1 MEELDLLHDP
11 DDAQTAPMMAVPR
24 ESLETG
30 GPLPGPMNGPR
41 EVAPGAHRQD
51 GPTRPWGW
59 LIAVLAAALL
69 AVGGLVWMIGATVG
83 RGDRTAAPAVAAS
96 PSATLSLEPSPTMPV
111 DTATQA
117 IPTPSATTPQLSVS
131 PAPTVTAV
139 VTPTPKPS
147 AVGGF
152 VVVPNVV
159 GDRVRSAT
167 RELERLGLKVSVM
180 PVGGQNAAQRVIA
193 QQPSGGRVPRG
204 STVVLLAGVGGGG

>member
-11 DDAQTAPMMAVPR
+11 DDAQTAPIMPVPG
-24 ESLETG
+24 EPLETG
-30 GPLPGPMNGPR
+30 GPLPGPMIGPR

-51 GPTRPWGW
+51 GPARPWAW
-59 LIAVLAAALL
+59 LVAVLAAALL

-83 RGDRTAAPAVAAS
+83 RGDRTAAPAAAAS
-96 PSATLSLEPSPTMPV
+96 PSAPLSLEPSPTVPV

-117 IPTPSATTPQLSVS
+117 IPTPLVTTPQLSVS
-131 PAPTVTAV
+131 PAPSVTAV

-147 AVGGF
+147 TVGGF

-167 RELERLGLKVSVM
+167 RQLERLGLKVSVV
-180 PVGGQNAAQRVIA
+180 PVSGQNAQRVIA

-204 STVVLLAGVGGGG
+204 STVVLFAGVGGGG